1 MHLVEGLS
9 SLQKCIAAI
18 RILAYELPVN
28 SVDEYLKIGGST
40 VVKCLEAFVKGV
52 NKIFGDEYLR
62 RLNNNNI
69 NCLLQIR
76 EARGFPDASSNND
89 INELNQS
96 PVFNGVMQDRASLV
110 QFTINETTRN
120 MGYYLVDDIYSDW
133 ATLVKTIPMPQ
144 KKKSYL
150 QNVKEAVRKDVER
163 AFGVLKSHFAIIY
176 GSSRN

>member
-76 EARGFPDASSNND
+76 EARGFPGM
-89 INELNQS
+89 L
-96 PVFNGVMQDRASLV
+96 
-110 QFTINETTRN
+110 
-120 MGYYLVDDIYSDW
+120 
-133 ATLVKTIPMPQ
+133 
-144 KKKSYL
+144 
-150 QNVKEAVRKDVER
+150 
-163 AFGVLKSHFAIIY
+163 
-176 GSSRN
+176 GSIDCMHWE

>member
-1 MHLVEGLS
+1 MIVENYYIHRGNLSERSTNQLKSRWPKIHYAIQKFNGCSKQVVALKKKRRGLS

-76 EARGFPDASSNND
+76 EAHGFPGM
-89 INELNQS
+89 L
-96 PVFNGVMQDRASLV
+96 
-110 QFTINETTRN
+110 
-120 MGYYLVDDIYSDW
+120 
-133 ATLVKTIPMPQ
+133 
-144 KKKSYL
+144 
-150 QNVKEAVRKDVER
+150 
-163 AFGVLKSHFAIIY
+163 
-176 GSSRN
+176 GSIDCMHWE